1 MYMLDD
7 GGAWSTGCTRV
18 AVFIGHEG
26 VARVVYQNKPRVCN
40 RSRPQARNRLTNL
53 YDDASSVQPDCAL
66 LGTEGESIAFSQ
78 EKVEGADG

>member
-1 MYMLDD
+1 MPNPFLDNRRIYMLDD
-7 GGAWSTGCTRV
+7 GGAWSTGCT
-18 AVFIGHEG
+18 
-26 VARVVYQNKPRVCN
+26 RVVYQNKPRVCN

-53 YDDASSVQPDCAL
+53 YDDASYVQPDCAL